1 MNKSN
6 QNFSPAPYHS
16 SNDSNILFK
25 INTSLGS
32 YDIMTFDNNSFIDE
46 KDNTISN
53 FPIYEQEKI
62 KADDN
67 DFIQKKKTK
76 ILYKFRD
83 DHLKRKCK
91 HLVIES
97 AIEFINKKISE
108 VYGGD
113 IGEGLL
119 KKKLLKLNQ
128 DQKKDSHAD
137 FNKQF
142 LYVSLRDILSH
153 NITKKIKYNSEDH
166 NKNLI
171 NELIDEKGDIFEKIF
186 NITFIECLE
195 HFAGVNT
202 KEELKGLKLFSE
214 LKEQI
219 IQKDGISYY
228 NNLEIFLKEYKK
240 RINNANPRKKKKKL
254 VEDDS

>member
-128 DQKKDSHAD
+128 EIIKKVLFIYESSSTNVFFFFLGFALLIL
-137 FNKQF
+137 F
-142 LYVSLRDILSH
+142 LYTFKNISKLS
-153 NITKKIKYNSEDH
+153 
-166 NKNLI
+166 
-171 NELIDEKGDIFEKIF
+171 
-186 NITFIECLE
+186 
-195 HFAGVNT
+195 
-202 KEELKGLKLFSE
+202 
-214 LKEQI
+214 
-219 IQKDGISYY
+219 
-228 NNLEIFLKEYKK
+228 
-240 RINNANPRKKKKKL
+240 
-254 VEDDS
+254 

>member
-219 IQKDGISYY
+219 IQ
-228 NNLEIFLKEYKK
+228 LKVYKK
-240 RINNANPRKKKKKL
+240 RINNANPRKKKKTL

>member
-1 MNKSN
+1 MNKFY
-6 QNFSPAPYHS
+6 QDFSHYHS
-16 SNDSNILFK
+16 NDDSDILFK
-25 INTSLGS
+25 NNNSSGS

-46 KDNTISN
+46 GDNIIPN
-53 FPIYEQEKI
+53 IYEQEKI
-62 KADDN
+62 KTDDN
-67 DFIQKKKTK
+67 DFTQKKKTK
-76 ILYKFRD
+76 IYYKFRD

-97 AIEFINKKISE
+97 AIEFINEKISE

-119 KKKLLKLNQ
+119 KKKLLKLKQ

-142 LYVSLRDILSH
+142 LYMSLRDILSQ
-153 NITKKIKYNSEDH
+153 NITKKIKYHSEDH

-171 NELIDEKGDIFEKIF
+171 NELIDEKGEVFEKIF
-186 NITFIECLE
+186 NISFIECLE

-202 KEELKGLKLFSE
+202 IEELKGLKLFSE
-214 LKEQI
+214 LKDQI
-219 IQKDGISYY
+219 IKKDGKSYY
-228 NNLEIFLKEYKK
+228 DNLEIFLKEYKN
-240 RINNANPRKKKKKL
+240 RINAATPRKKKKTL
-254 VEDDS
+254 AGYDS